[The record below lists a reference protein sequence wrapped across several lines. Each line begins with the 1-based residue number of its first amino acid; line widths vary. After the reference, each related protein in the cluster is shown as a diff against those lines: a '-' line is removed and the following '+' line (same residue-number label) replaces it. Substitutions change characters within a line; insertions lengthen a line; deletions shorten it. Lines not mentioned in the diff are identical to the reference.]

1 MGVVEGAV
9 EINDRRTQLFSGQ
22 RIRPCPLFELISWGQ
37 VFGINYTDSWLC
49 GLLPIFCRQ
58 SRITVTLAATTFD
71 ILTLALLNC
80 QQYTCHDPTDHSK
93 KHTKFAQHKLFPAHN
108 I

>member
-1 MGVVEGAV
+1 MSDAPAAAAEPRVAMTAAEKATEKKFQVVLRQRKYQTKA
-9 EINDRRTQLFSGQ
+9 EINDRRTQLVSGQ

-71 ILTLALLNC
+71 I
-80 QQYTCHDPTDHSK
+80 
-93 KHTKFAQHKLFPAHN
+93 
-108 I
+108 